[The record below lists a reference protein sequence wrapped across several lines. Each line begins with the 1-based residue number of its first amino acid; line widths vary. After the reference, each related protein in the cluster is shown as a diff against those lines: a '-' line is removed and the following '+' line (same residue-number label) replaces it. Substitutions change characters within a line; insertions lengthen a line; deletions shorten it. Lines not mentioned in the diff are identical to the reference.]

1 VDGDVGPEFTEDI
14 GERVSSNGETVLS
27 GDGPGGAGLRGI
39 IRDRDGL
46 GDAPAKN
53 LRSIEGIMPFI
64 VGRDEDT
71 RSRIDCAFR
80 ETALAHG
87 IVAFVLMKK
96 RREDKNDEVV
106 AVGPINETTPVV
118 SAIAGNAFAEFG

>member
-1 VDGDVGPEFTEDI
+1 
-14 GERVSSNGETVLS
+14 
-27 GDGPGGAGLRGI
+27 
-39 IRDRDGL
+39 
-46 GDAPAKN
+46 
-53 LRSIEGIMPFI
+53 MPFI

-80 ETALAHG
+80 ETALAVG

-106 AVGPINETTPVV
+106 AVGPVNETAPVV